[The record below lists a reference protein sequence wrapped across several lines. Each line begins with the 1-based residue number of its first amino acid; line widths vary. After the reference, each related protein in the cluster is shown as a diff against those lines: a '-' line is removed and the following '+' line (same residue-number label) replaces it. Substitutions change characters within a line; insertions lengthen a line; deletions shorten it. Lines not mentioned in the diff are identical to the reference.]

1 MSEKKEGR
9 AMNDKSKAELRV
21 VLETDGP
28 KIELHGTRSDVLTAW
43 AWLTLSVCRNFD
55 ISEYDLAAKMPAL
68 LAFLGENILGQ
79 TLVDMSGLSKP
90 EEDHEYENRPD

>member
-1 MSEKKEGR
+1 MAEKKGGKT
-9 AMNDKSKAELRV
+9 MNDKSEAELRV

-28 KIELHGTRSDVLTAW
+28 KIECHGTRRDILTAW

-68 LAFLGENILGQ
+68 LAFLGENIRGQ
-79 TLVDMSGLSKP
+79 TLVDMSGLPRP
-90 EEDHEYENRPD
+90 EEDHEAVEDAP

>member
-21 VLETDGP
+21 VLEPDGP

-68 LAFLGENILGQ
+68 LAFLGENIRGQ
-79 TLVDMSGLSKP
+79 TLVDMSGLSRP
-90 EEDHEYENRPD
+90 EEDHEAVEDDR

>member
-28 KIELHGTRSDVLTAW
+28 KIELRGVRSDILKAW
-43 AWLTLSVCRNFD
+43 AWLTFSICSNFD

-68 LAFLGENILGQ
+68 LAFLGENIRGQ
-79 TLVDMSGLSKP
+79 TLVDMSGLSRP
-90 EEDHEYENRPD
+90 EEDHEAVEDDR

>member
-1 MSEKKEGR
+1 MTEKKGGKT
-9 AMNDKSKAELRV
+9 MNDKSAAEIRA

-28 KIELHGTRSDVLTAW
+28 KIEFHGTRSDILTAW

-90 EEDHEYENRPD
+90 EEDHEYEHRPD

>member
-1 MSEKKEGR
+1 MAEKKGGKT
-9 AMNDKSKAELRV
+9 MNGKSKAELRV
-21 VLETDGP
+21 VLEPDGP

-68 LAFLGENILGQ
+68 LAFLGENIRGQ
-79 TLVDMSGLSKP
+79 TLVDMSGLSRP
-90 EEDHEYENRPD
+90 EEGHEYENRPD